1 MADAATTPKPTLV
14 KTDDGYL
21 VASWAGALNG
31 VATGGQV
38 SMSRIKPGSMSVQI
52 TGTFGS
58 TTGVLQ
64 GSNDGTN
71 FVTCRMAAAIAIAGT
86 PDAASFTA
94 AGAGKVLDDAYRFYR
109 MSTSGG
115 TNSAVVMTLV
125 AQRV

>member
-1 MADAATTPKPTLV
+1 MADAATTPKPTLT

-38 SMSRIKPGSMSVQI
+38 CMSRIKPGSMSLQVG
-52 TGTFGS
+52 GTFGS
-58 TTGVLQ
+58 ATAVLQ

-94 AGAGKVLDDAYRFYR
+94 AGAGKVLDDAFRFYR

-115 TNSAVVMTLV
+115 TNSAVTMLLV
-125 AQRV
+125 AMRD